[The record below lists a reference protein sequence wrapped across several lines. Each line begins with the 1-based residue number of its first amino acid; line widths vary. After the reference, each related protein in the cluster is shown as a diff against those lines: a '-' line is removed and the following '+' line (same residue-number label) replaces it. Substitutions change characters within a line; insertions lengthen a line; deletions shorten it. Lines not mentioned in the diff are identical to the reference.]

1 MDSLF
6 DEGPE
11 FDRDGLAR
19 RLAELARERIYIGG
33 SSWKYEGW
41 LGQIYSR
48 SRYLS
53 RGRFSKA
60 AFEANCLAEYASVFP
75 AVCGDF
81 AFYQFPSEEFW
92 HKLFSQTPEGFQFA
106 FKVPEQI
113 TCASFPMHARY
124 GLQGGL
130 ENPTFLDPVLFDDA
144 FLRPLRPFRAK
155 TGVLI
160 FEFGAFARK
169 TFGSAA
175 EFLDRLDPFL
185 RAIDGDF
192 RYAVEIRN
200 AEFLGD
206 EYFGLLRE
214 HNVAH
219 VFNSW
224 TRMPDLPS
232 QIAIPGAFTADFTVC
247 RALLKPGRLYEDAV
261 KSFAPYAE
269 VQEVCESAREGLR
282 ELVSIARAERR
293 TSFLFVNNRLEGNT
307 PGTVI
312 SIID

>member
-11 FDRDGLAR
+11 FDRDGLAQ
-19 RLAELARERIYIGG
+19 RLADLAQQQIFIGG

-60 AFEANCLAEYASVFP
+60 AFEANCLTEYATVFST
-75 AVCGDF
+75 VCGDF

-92 HKLFSQTPEGFQFA
+92 RKLFTRTPEGFQFA

-113 TCASFPMHARY
+113 TCASFPNHTRY

-130 ENPTFLDPVLFDDA
+130 DNPTFLDPVLFHDA
-144 FLRPLRPFRAK
+144 FIRPLLPYRDK
-155 TGVLI
+155 TAVLI
-160 FEFGAFARK
+160 FEFGTFARK
-169 TFGSAA
+169 TFETVT
-175 EFLDRLDPFL
+175 EFLERLDSFL
-185 RAIDGDF
+185 RAINRDF

-200 AEFLGD
+200 GEFLGD

-214 HNVAH
+214 HKVAH

-232 QIAIPGAFTADFTVC
+232 QIALPGAFTADFTVC

-261 KSFAPYAE
+261 KLFAPYTE
-269 VQEVCESAREGLR
+269 VKEVCASARDGLR

-312 SIID
+312 SIVD